1 MTLTIK
7 NNEINSNE
15 ILESACAK
23 LLAYDIN
30 GSIIKRKKYPDF
42 ESIKSYVNGNG
53 KSRLLTTVEDKLKS
67 D

>member
-30 GSIIKRKKYPDF
+30 GSIIKRKNIPILNQSKVTSTEIENLDY
-42 ESIKSYVNGNG
+42 
-53 KSRLLTTVEDKLKS
+53 
-67 D
+67 

>member
-23 LLAYDIN
+23 LLAYDIH
-30 GSIIKRKKYPDF
+30 GSIIKRKNIP
-42 ESIKSYVNGNG
+42 IKSYVNGNG

>member
-30 GSIIKRKKYPDF
+30 GSIIKRKNIPILNQSKVTSTEMENLDY
-42 ESIKSYVNGNG
+42 EQQ
-53 KSRLLTTVEDKLKS
+53 
-67 D
+67 